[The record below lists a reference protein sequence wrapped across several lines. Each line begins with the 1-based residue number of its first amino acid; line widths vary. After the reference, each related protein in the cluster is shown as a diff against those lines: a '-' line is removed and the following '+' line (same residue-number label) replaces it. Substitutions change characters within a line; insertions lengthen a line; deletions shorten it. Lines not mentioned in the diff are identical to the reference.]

1 MVFQTKTQAK
11 TFSIELPPRGR
22 TKNFTFKITNDL
34 DKFEMGWEVAV
45 SVAVLFILGCVG
57 TIPALFLSYSEKL
70 IKKQLEEELKELD
83 RRQSIETTKRKFTS
97 IREEEQEKE
106 GEIEGQNDNGTEM
119 TILPITGTNCIK
131 IDLPGKLII
140 SKRKGL
146 LEVLFS

>member
-1 MVFQTKTQAK
+1 MVFQAKTQAK

-45 SVAVLFILGCVG
+45 SVAVLVILGCMG

-83 RRQSIETTKRKFTS
+83 RRQSIETTKRKLTS
-97 IREEEQEKE
+97 IREEEE

-131 IDLPGKLII
+131 IRLPGKLII